1 MPATIEHESA
11 DIFRVQIKGL
21 LRKSEFDQVRSVAA
35 REIENRGSVKLL
47 FLLERFEGWERSPG
61 WGDLDFYA
69 THGRSI
75 ERIAIVGDEKWRDE
89 ALMFAGAGLRKADV
103 EYFLPSQNDQA
114 RAWLR
119 APPPPT
125 P

>member
-1 MPATIEHESA
+1 MPATIEHDSA
-11 DIFRVQIKGL
+11 DLFRVHIRGL
-21 LRKSEFDQVRSVAA
+21 LRQSEFDQVRATAA
-35 REIENRGSVKLL
+35 KEIETRGSIKLL

-69 THGRSI
+69 THGRRI
-75 ERIAIVGDEKWRDE
+75 QRIAIIGEEKWRDE

-103 EYFLPSQNDQA
+103 QFFLPSQTNQA
-114 RAWLR
+114 QTWLT
-119 APPPPT
+119 APPSPT